1 MKNIILGAIAAFALS
16 ACVTAADV
24 DKDEQMD
31 AAQAVE
37 MKADKKTMEC
47 AVPGPNDT
55 CACKKVD
62 ANGDCVEGG
71 GPAVIIQRQSV
82 CAVPAPDGGC
92 ACGSAGRERW
102 LCRRRGCW
110 RDCSRRKQ
118 RLN

>member
-82 CAVPAPDGGC
+82 CAVPAPDGSC
-92 ACGSAGRERW
+92 ACEVLDANG
-102 LCRRRGCW
+102 
-110 RDCSRRKQ
+110 DCVEGGGPGVIVQGGNSD
-118 RLN
+118 